1 MRTKSHKKNKIN
13 VVTLGCSKNVYDSE
27 VLMGQLKANNME
39 VEHES
44 ESQEND
50 IVVINTCGF
59 IDNAKEESVNT
70 ILDYVKRKEEGF
82 VEKVF
87 VTGCLSERYKPDL
100 EKEIPNVDQ
109 YFGTTELP
117 KLLKALGADYKH
129 ELIGERLTTTP
140 KHYAYLK
147 IAEGCDRPCSFC
159 AIPLMRGKHVSKTI
173 EDLVVESQKLAK
185 NGVKEL
191 ILIAQDL
198 TYYGLDIYKKRRLA
212 DLLLALKDVEGI
224 EWIRLHYAFPTGF
237 PQEVLDVIR
246 DEEKVC
252 NYIDIPLQH
261 IADDVLK
268 SMKRGTTFE
277 KTNSLLRDFREKV
290 PGMAIR
296 TSLIVG
302 YPGETEKDFEILKN
316 WVRDT
321 KFDRLGVFTY
331 SHEEN
336 TSAFDLHDD
345 VPAEVKATRAEEIMA
360 IQQEV
365 SMSLNGKKVG
375 KEFKVLIDRK
385 EGNFFIGRTE
395 FDSPDVDNEVLI
407 DATQHFVRQGD
418 FVQVKVYEA
427 SDYDL
432 YAEPVL

>member
-13 VVTLGCSKNVYDSE
+13 VVTLGCSKNIYDSE

-39 VEHES
+39 VVHES

-70 ILDYVKRKEEGF
+70 ILDFVKRKEEGS

-173 EDLVVESQKLAK
+173 EDLVTESENLAK

-212 DLLLALKDVEGI
+212 DLLMALKDVEGI

-237 PQEVLDVIR
+237 PQDVLDVIR

-261 IADDVLK
+261 IADNVLK

-336 TSAFDLHDD
+336 TTAYYLEDD
-345 VPAEVKATRAEEIMA
+345 VPAEVKAARAEEIMA

-365 SMSLNGKKVG
+365 SMRLNGDKVG

-407 DATQHFVRQGD
+407 DASKHFVRQGD

-432 YAEPVL
+432 FAEPV

>member
-13 VVTLGCSKNVYDSE
+13 VVTLGCSKNIYDSE

-39 VEHES
+39 VAHES
-44 ESQEND
+44 ESQENN

-70 ILDYVKRKEEGF
+70 ILDFVKRKEEGSL
-82 VEKVF
+82 EKVF

-129 ELIGERLTTTP
+129 ELIGDRLTTTP

-173 EDLVVESQKLAK
+173 ENLVTESENLAK

-237 PQEVLDVIR
+237 PQDVLDVIR

-336 TSAFDLHDD
+336 TSAYDLEDD
-345 VPAEVKATRAEEIMA
+345 VPAEVKAARAEEIMA

-365 SMSLNGKKVG
+365 SMSLNGEKVG

-407 DATQHFVRQGD
+407 DASKHFVRQGD

-432 YAEPVL
+432 YAEPVE